1 RAVATEIQVL
11 KSQPVRA
18 AVLSKLGSAPH
29 LSASPVGQT
38 DVIEVRAQ
46 STRPSR
52 AADITNAYANAYID
66 FRRKQA
72 VDDLLAAG
80 QEVQSKIDDLGR
92 QILEAKPGPER
103 DALVT
108 RQCVYKQRRD
118 QLLVA
123 A

>member
-1 RAVATEIQVL
+1 
-11 KSQPVRA
+11 
-18 AVLSKLGSAPH
+18 
-29 LSASPVGQT
+29 SPVGQT

-52 AADITNAYANAYID
+52 AADIANAYATAYID

-92 QILEAKPGPER
+92 QVLETKPGPER

-108 RQCVYKQRRD
+108 QQGLFKQRLD
-118 QLLVA
+118 QLQVDAALKSGGAQLVTPA
-123 A
+123 VTPTSPIRPQP